1 MKTLIIKGAPGSPY
15 TRKIISICRYRN
27 IPYKFIIGGL
37 FGKGIMNTDH
47 LPSAKIEL
55 LPTVYFINGPN
66 NIEPMID
73 STFIIRRLESIKTK
87 RSIIPNTVFTKFLNY
102 IIEDYA
108 DEWLTKAT
116 FHYRWT
122 YPEDIQKAGATLSRW
137 RSLTDTE
144 EQIQSIKKQIIER
157 QISRLNVVGSS
168 NLTKNIIE
176 NSYIRFLK
184 LMSDHMNTSPYIF
197 GKRPSSSDFSIFGQL
212 TQLALFDPT
221 PMDIANKIASRVVA
235 WVGIMEDLSG
245 LEVKESDWVQDTSLS
260 KTLKNIFCEIGRVY
274 IPVLIANAEAI
285 KNNKNVVNTII
296 DGEKWIQKP
305 FPYQLKC
312 LTWLKE
318 EYLKLKENDKEIV
331 KIFLKGTGCEIIF
344 SNI

>member
-1 MKTLIIKGAPGSPY
+1 
-15 TRKIISICRYRN
+15 
-27 IPYKFIIGGL
+27 
-37 FGKGIMNTDH
+37 
-47 LPSAKIEL
+47 
-55 LPTVYFINGPN
+55 
-66 NIEPMID
+66 
-73 STFIIRRLESIKTK
+73 
-87 RSIIPNTVFTKFLNY
+87 
-102 IIEDYA
+102 
-108 DEWLTKAT
+108 
-116 FHYRWT
+116 
-122 YPEDIQKAGATLSRW
+122 
-137 RSLTDTE
+137 
-144 EQIQSIKKQIIER
+144 
-157 QISRLNVVGSS
+157 
-168 NLTKNIIE
+168 
-176 NSYIRFLK
+176 
-184 LMSDHMNTSPYIF
+184 
-197 GKRPSSSDFSIFGQL
+197 
-212 TQLALFDPT
+212 
-221 PMDIANKIASRVVA
+221 MDIANKIASRVVA

-285 KNNKNVVNTII
+285 KNNKDVVNTII